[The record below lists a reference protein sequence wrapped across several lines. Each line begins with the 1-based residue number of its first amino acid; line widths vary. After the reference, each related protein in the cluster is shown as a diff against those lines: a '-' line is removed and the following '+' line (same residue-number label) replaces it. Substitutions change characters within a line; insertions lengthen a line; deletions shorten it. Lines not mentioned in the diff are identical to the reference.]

1 MPETV
6 KIYVQLL
13 EEGTDTARGTEAV
26 ELGGGFYKV
35 LPTPHYDPEDEKCG
49 VEIMTDTV
57 KIYIELLE
65 EGTPTIRGTD
75 AISLGNGVYKVLAT
89 PNYDPEDEIW
99 KFLPGSLVR
108 CEPRKNFGEEILY
121 AVEKVG

>member
-1 MPETV
+1 
-6 KIYVQLL
+6 
-13 EEGTDTARGTEAV
+13 
-26 ELGGGFYKV
+26 
-35 LPTPHYDPEDEKCG
+35 
-49 VEIMTDTV
+49 MTDTV
-57 KIYIELLE
+57 TIYVELLE